1 MTAIRSNCFLIQLR
15 TILAEHKNLPMD
27 ADDIM
32 QLCCSAASAGYVN
45 TTVEAAK
52 LYPHSNE
59 KIFMK
64 VLVSL

>member
-15 TILAEHKNLPMD
+15 AILVEHKNLPMD

-32 QLCCSAASAGYVN
+32 QLCCSAASSGYVN

-52 LYPHSNE
+52 LCPHSKE
-59 KIFMK
+59 KIFMN
-64 VLVSL
+64 VPVSL